1 MLRPGRPRCQHAA
14 ASRPSSGL
22 WPQRDCTS
30 VGRDTDNSSWAYI
43 THKAVESDDRKEAT
57 MPIPLKFAARLLVVM
72 ALLAAVQLSLAPV
85 RSGVTPYMSAL
96 SDLTGSSAYAA

>member
-1 MLRPGRPRCQHAA
+1 
-14 ASRPSSGL
+14 
-22 WPQRDCTS
+22 
-30 VGRDTDNSSWAYI
+30 
-43 THKAVESDDRKEAT
+43 

-96 SDLTGSSAYAA
+96 SDLTGSSAYAAGGCSFRTCLFRGERQSCQSTTLSERCAQKGTNCASTSC